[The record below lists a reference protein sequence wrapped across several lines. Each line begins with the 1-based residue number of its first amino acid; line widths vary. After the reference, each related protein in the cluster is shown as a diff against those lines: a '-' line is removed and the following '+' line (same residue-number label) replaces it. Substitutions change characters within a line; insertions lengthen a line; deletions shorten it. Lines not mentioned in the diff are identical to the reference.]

1 MTTIESSVILGLS
14 IYEKANGMY
23 DFQTQLAIGKE
34 VEHALDT
41 YFSQWYEITPVSIE
55 TEKNQGI
62 DRLFTSIQ
70 TSQQK
75 TVEYKADFKSFRTGN
90 MYVELSV
97 NSNSGH
103 TKNGWALHS
112 IADVI
117 IYAVISGV
125 KIVTIYI
132 FSPSVI
138 RDNLEKWK
146 GQYRNVTCQNKG
158 YHSKGVLVPMSE
170 IETMALKT
178 IKMI

>member
-1 MTTIESSVILGLS
+1 
-14 IYEKANGMY
+14 MY

-34 VEHALDT
+34 VEDALDT
-41 YFSQWYEITPVSIE
+41 YFSKWYVITPASLE
-55 TEKNQGI
+55 SEKNQGI
-62 DRLFTSIQ
+62 DRYFTSLK

-75 TVEYKADFKSFRTGN
+75 TVEYKADFKSYRTGN

-97 NSNSGH
+97 NSDSGY

-112 IADVI
+112 VADVM
-117 IYAVISGV
+117 IYAVISGT

-132 FSPSVI
+132 FSPSTV

-170 IETMALKT
+170 IEIMAVKT